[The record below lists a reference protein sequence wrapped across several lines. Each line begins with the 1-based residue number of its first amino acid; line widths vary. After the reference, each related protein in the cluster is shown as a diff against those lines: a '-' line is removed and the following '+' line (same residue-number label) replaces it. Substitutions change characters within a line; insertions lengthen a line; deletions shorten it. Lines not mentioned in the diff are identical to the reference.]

1 MTDRTKAETTMTHPF
16 DQAVALSSVA
26 QGEYQAETAKPYA
39 NMAGPF
45 GGVTSGTMLNAVLQD
60 DRLQGDPVTLTV
72 NFCAALKDGEYAVHT
87 RLIRGGKHTQ
97 HWSIE
102 VVQQHVICSTASLIT
117 GMRRADFS
125 HQTTQAPKV
134 PDWPDCP
141 PTTQNKF
148 LGWLNCYDFR
158 YVVGHPDFTGAED
171 GELHASRSVMW
182 VNDAPSRPLDY
193 LSLTAICDSFILR
206 LLHLRKAFVPMGTVS
221 LTTHFMGSRAEI
233 ATQGTD
239 PLLGVSDAMRFH
251 GNFHDQHMQFFGKD
265 GNLLASGSQ
274 LVWFRQ

>member
-1 MTDRTKAETTMTHPF
+1 MHPL
-16 DQAVALSSVA
+16 DAATQLEPLGDSQYLAATS
-26 QGEYQAETAKPYA
+26 KPYA

-45 GGVTSGTMLNAVLQD
+45 GGVTSATMLNAVLTDEQF
-60 DRLQGDPVTLTV
+60 QGDPVSLTV
-72 NFCAALKDGEYAVHT
+72 NFCAAIKDGEYTVKT

-102 VVQQHVICSTASLIT
+102 VVQDGVICSTATLVC

-125 HQTTQAPKV
+125 HQTTRAPTV
-134 PDWPDCP
+134 PDWKDCEL
-141 PTTQNKF
+141 TTQNKF

-158 YVVGHPDFTGAED
+158 YVEGHPEFSGDEEGK
-171 GELHASRSVMW
+171 LHPSRSVMW
-182 VNDAPSRPLDY
+182 VNDAPTRPLDY
-193 LSLTAICDSFILR
+193 LSLTAISDSFILR
-206 LLHLRKAFVPMGTVS
+206 LLHLRKSFVPMGTVS
-221 LTTHFMGSRAEI
+221 LTTHFMASREEI
-233 ATQGTD
+233 AKQDTT

-265 GNLLASGSQ
+265 GKLLVSGSQ